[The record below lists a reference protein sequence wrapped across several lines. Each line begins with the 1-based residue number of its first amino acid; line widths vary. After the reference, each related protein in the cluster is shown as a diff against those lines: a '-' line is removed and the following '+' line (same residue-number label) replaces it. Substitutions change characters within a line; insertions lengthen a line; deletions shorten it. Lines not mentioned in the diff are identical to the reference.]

1 MVLYKDKVY
10 NIQIRYQ
17 EESQV
22 YLLGT
27 GLRGKEVR
35 NSSCKIYPNPLFMP
49 FCIPTYMEACCNILW
64 GPYCLATLELNHIG
78 EVLPLLEGNKVTIV
92 TSAMGSFLYL
102 LFQLV

>member
-35 NSSCKIYPNPLFMP
+35 VVKLPPVFRVCLSTHLPAQNLAAAF
-49 FCIPTYMEACCNILW
+49 FG
-64 GPYCLATLELNHIG
+64 GPHCLATLELNCISESLH
-78 EVLPLLEGNKVTIV
+78 LLGGNKMLTA
-92 TSAMGSFLYL
+92 SASATVSFLHV

>member
-35 NSSCKIYPNPLFMP
+35 VSSCQTSPSFLRVPLCTLTCTEP
-49 FCIPTYMEACCNILW
+49 GCGLLW
-64 GPYCLATLELNHIG
+64 GSTLPDNFRVKLH
-78 EVLPLLEGNKVTIV
+78 
-92 TSAMGSFLYL
+92 
-102 LFQLV
+102 

>member
-35 NSSCKIYPNPLFMP
+35 IPVAKFPQILYSCLSTHLPIWKLAVTF
-49 FCIPTYMEACCNILW
+49 FG
-64 GPYCLATLELNHIG
+64 GPYYMATLELNHIS
-78 EVLPLLEGNKVTIV
+78 EAFPLLKGNKTK
-92 TSAMGSFLYL
+92 
-102 LFQLV
+102 

>member
-35 NSSCKIYPNPLFMP
+35 TSNFKIS
-49 FCIPTYMEACCNILW
+49 T
-64 GPYCLATLELNHIG
+64 
-78 EVLPLLEGNKVTIV
+78 
-92 TSAMGSFLYL
+92 SFLFRASLHTYVEPHL
-102 LFQLV
+102 MSFASQCSVANLGLNYISETIYQREINQNSNSD

>member
-35 NSSCKIYPNPLFMP
+35 TSGLKMSPMLGFRFLCTLMGCLPATF
-49 FCIPTYMEACCNILW
+49 FGILHV
-64 GPYCLATLELNHIG
+64 EQ
-78 EVLPLLEGNKVTIV
+78 
-92 TSAMGSFLYL
+92 F
-102 LFQLV
+102 

>member
-35 NSSCKIYPNPLFMP
+35 TLVFTLCPDPILYSNYAVESHAVWQL
-49 FCIPTYMEACCNILW
+49 CC
-64 GPYCLATLELNHIG
+64 
-78 EVLPLLEGNKVTIV
+78 
-92 TSAMGSFLYL
+92 
-102 LFQLV
+102 

>member
-35 NSSCKIYPNPLFMP
+35 TSTFNVPPILFLCLSAIDM
-49 FCIPTYMEACCNILW
+49 
-64 GPYCLATLELNHIG
+64 GPHLTFLEVHAIQ
-78 EVLPLLEGNKVTIV
+78 KH
-92 TSAMGSFLYL
+92 
-102 LFQLV
+102 

>member
-35 NSSCKIYPNPLFMP
+35 VSSCQTSPSFLRVPLCTLPARNLAVAF
-49 FCIPTYMEACCNILW
+49 FL
-64 GPYCLATLELNHIG
+64 GPYCLATLEFSCVSETLH
-78 EVLPLLEGNKVTIV
+78 LLEGNKMLTVS
-92 TSAMGSFLYL
+92 TSATVSFLHLYSN
-102 LFQLV
+102 